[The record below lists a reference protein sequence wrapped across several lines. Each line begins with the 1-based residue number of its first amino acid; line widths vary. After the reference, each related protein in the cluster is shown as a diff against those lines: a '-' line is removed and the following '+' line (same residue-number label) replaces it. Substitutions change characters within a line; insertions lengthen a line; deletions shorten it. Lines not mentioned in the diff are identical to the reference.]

1 MYIFVCVC
9 VCVCVCKDPTKRC
22 MVHSRLSALQ
32 LAPKSTVVDYIQ
44 LILAIIILGNIFSI
58 VVLKQRFF

>member
-1 MYIFVCVC
+1 
-9 VCVCVCKDPTKRC
+9 